1 MDHWIFVV
9 IFIQLILSDVAAS
22 EEEEGDYEFDDNQN
36 SKIIPFGE
44 PVKNKFEGGTAPIN
58 VPRGIFHYS
67 MRESGL
73 GSNFKVPDESL
84 ASPLEVGGKL
94 RTKDSM
100 VGILK
105 NLHNFILTDLR
116 LMVSIFQCQWE

>member
-1 MDHWIFVV
+1 MLLDHRYLFGFFIFY
-9 IFIQLILSDVAAS
+9 QLILSVVTAAAES
-22 EEEEGDYEFDDNQN
+22 EEDEYEFDDSTN
-36 SKIIPFGE
+36 SKVIPFGD
-44 PVKNKFEGGTAPIN
+44 PVTNKFEGGTAPIN

-100 VGILK
+100 
-105 NLHNFILTDLR
+105 
-116 LMVSIFQCQWE
+116 